1 VSYSRF
7 AEDTS
12 VPVAKSRG
20 EIDRLLREWGAKGI
34 QWSDDFEHDTSVLRF
49 VWRFEDL
56 DYLARFTVRLPGRA
70 ELEEHAIDGRTGRV
84 SERKLEALL
93 DARGKREHRLLLLW
107 LKAALNAVEAGL
119 VTAETLFLPFLEGR
133 DGQTVGEIAVPR
145 LTELTSGSAIKLLGP
160 ARIRS

>member
-1 VSYSRF
+1 MRRF

-34 QWSDDFEHDTSVLRF
+34 QWSDDFEHDTSTLRF
-49 VWRFEDL
+49 VWTFDGA
-56 DYLARFTVRLPGRA
+56 DYLARFTVHLPGRA
-70 ELEEHAIDGRTGRV
+70 ELQEHAIDGRTGRV
-84 SERKLEALL
+84 SERKLEQLL
-93 DARGKREHRLLLLW
+93 NARGKREHRLLLLW

-133 DGQTVGEIAVPR
+133 DGQTVAEVAVPR
-145 LTELTSGSAIKLLGP
+145 LAQLSTGSAMKLLGAGRP
-160 ARIRS
+160 S